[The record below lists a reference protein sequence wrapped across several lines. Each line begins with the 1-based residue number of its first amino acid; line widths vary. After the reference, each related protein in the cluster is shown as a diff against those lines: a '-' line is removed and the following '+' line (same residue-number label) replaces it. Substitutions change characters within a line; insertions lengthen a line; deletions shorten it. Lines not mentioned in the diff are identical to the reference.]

1 MPGGS
6 SKDEVLPGTS
16 ACVHSRV
23 AVRVRDDIGKGGN
36 AVDDKVSLLVPPV
49 TRRGFVQGSLAAA
62 VLAGAG
68 VGSAGRPR
76 SAHAQSPT
84 PVSLQLGWFAN
95 SQMAGDFAAI
105 GKGYFK
111 DIGLDVKI
119 VPGGPS
125 IDPVG
130 VVASGSVLIGNV
142 ASIGVLVAGRSRGV
156 PVKAFATAF
165 QRHPFAFFFLRDKG
179 IKSPADFAGK
189 TIGIQG
195 TARPLLDAVLAK
207 YQVPREKVNVII
219 IGGTT
224 TPLLTGQADVVTGWV
239 INYAQNQPIQGKSD
253 HFLLW
258 DLGIRM
264 YAYTYFTTDQVYG
277 ARKDVLTRYTA
288 GAAKGWLYAKDHP
301 DEAVDFVLKHA
312 SGLEREMEVP
322 TWKISIP
329 YLSSNDTKQQGWGYM
344 DPQVWAN
351 LSDTYHALDQIPRK
365 VAPEEI
371 MTNEIVLA
379 AKTPKV

>member
-1 MPGGS
+1 
-6 SKDEVLPGTS
+6 
-16 ACVHSRV
+16 
-23 AVRVRDDIGKGGN
+23 
-36 AVDDKVSLLVPPV
+36 VDDRVSLLVPPV
-49 TRRGFVQGSLAAA
+49 TRRRFLQGGVTAAA

-68 VGSAGRPR
+68 LAAGGRPR
-76 SAHAQSPT
+76 VARAQAAAP
-84 PVSLQLGWFAN
+84 LAMQLGWFAN
-95 SQMAGDFAAI
+95 SQMAGDFTAI

-111 DIGLDVKI
+111 DAGLDVNI

-130 VVASGSVLIGNV
+130 VVASGSVPIGNV

-156 PVKAFATAF
+156 PIKAFASAF
-165 QRHPFAFFFLRDKG
+165 QRHPFAFFFLRESG
-179 IKSPADFAGK
+179 IKTPADFAGK

-207 YQVPREKVNVII
+207 YQVPRDKVNVII

-224 TPLLTGQADVVTGWV
+224 TPLLTRQADVVTGWV
-239 INYAQNQPIQGKSD
+239 INYAQNLPIQGKSD

-264 YAYTYFTTDQVYG
+264 YAYTYFTTDQAYG
-277 ARKDVLTRYTA
+277 ARKDVLTRYI
-288 GAAKGWLYAKDHP
+288 AAAARGWLYAKDHP
-301 DEAVDFVLKHA
+301 EEAVDFVLKST
-312 SGLEREMEVP
+312 SGPDREMEVP
-322 TWKISIP
+322 TWKVSIP
-329 YLSSNDTKQQGWGYM
+329 YISSDATRQRGWGYM
-344 DPQVWAN
+344 DPQVWSQ

-365 VAPEEI
+365 VPADEV

-379 AKTPKV
+379 AKTLKF